1 MMRGIRVV
9 LVVGLISMVGGSLLP
24 AGAKSL
30 PRAARLV
37 TFDLDPVT
45 RADMRYWNDERIDAL
60 PTADSPDAISS
71 ADITTVETEVA
82 APVVSGE
89 EVSPSVREPVRVPR
103 ITRLQSLED
112 FETHEIADTSQF
124 PNSTHGKIIAFAT
137 PTTGW
142 VCSGTIVSSESESL
156 VLTAAHC
163 VVSDDGT
170 RPLKIVFIP
179 GYRNGGLRSG
189 PLGVWEATQAS
200 FPQGYLNGGGEPN
213 YEYDLGAFRVAPLNG
228 MTIEDRVGARGYLFN
243 GPATQLFQSFG
254 YPAGKP
260 FDGEKLWTCK
270 SQSGRRLDIAGGPN
284 MVSMGC
290 DMTQGSSGGG
300 WIVDDERI
308 NSVVSIG
315 ITSMPDVLWG
325 PYFGSTAEN
334 LWRTVGGGGS
344 GPAPGPDP
352 TEPVAHQMRLTLKL
366 SGTLVATGRLT
377 SVDGYRPCA
386 AEALVG
392 IVRKTRSGSKPLV
405 GSKFTDVEGRY
416 RIRIPKET
424 PRGRYYAVSPEGSVD
439 ELNLCSDATSPLR
452 RY

>member
-1 MMRGIRVV
+1 MRGIRVV
-9 LVVGLISMVGGSLLP
+9 LVVGLTLMVFGSLLH

-30 PRAARLV
+30 PRPARLA
-37 TFDLDPVT
+37 TFDLDPLT
-45 RADMRYWNDERIDAL
+45 QADMRYWNDERIDAL
-60 PTADSPDAISS
+60 PTPDSPEASSS
-71 ADITTVETEVA
+71 ATITTVGTEVA

-89 EVSPSVREPVRVPR
+89 EVSPSVRAPVRVAR
-103 ITRLQSLED
+103 IERLQSLQD
-112 FETHEIADTSQF
+112 FESHEIGATSQF
-124 PNSTHGKIIAFAT
+124 PNTTHGKIIAFAT

-163 VVSDDGT
+163 LVSDDGAK
-170 RPLKIVFIP
+170 PLKIVFIP
-179 GYRNGGLRSG
+179 GYRNGDLRSG
-189 PLGVWEATQAS
+189 PLGVWEATKAS
-200 FPQGYLNGGGEPN
+200 FPQGYLAGGGEPN
-213 YEYDLGAFRVAPLNG
+213 YEYDVGAFRVAPVNG

-243 GPATQLFQSFG
+243 APATQVFQSFG
-254 YPAGKP
+254 YPAASP
-260 FDGEKLWTCK
+260 FDGEKLWTCQ
-270 SQSGRRLDIAGGPN
+270 SQSGRRLDIAGGPD

-300 WIVDDERI
+300 WIVDDEKI

-315 ITSMPDVLWG
+315 ITTMPDVLWG
-325 PYFGSTAEN
+325 PYFGSTAQN
-334 LWRTVGGGGS
+334 LWSTVGGGGS
-344 GPAPGPDP
+344 DPAPGPDP
-352 TEPVAHQMRLTLKL
+352 TEPVTHQMKVTLKL

-392 IVRKTRSGSKPLV
+392 IVRKTRSGVKPLV
-405 GSKFTDVEGRY
+405 GSKFTDGDGRY

-424 PRGRYYAVSPEGSVD
+424 RRGRYFAVSPEGSVD
-439 ELNLCSDATSPLR
+439 DLNLCSYAESTLR